1 MDVDAHGILGHLFAL
16 DELVKENEDVTIDH
30 CKQLGTLMDMID
42 KLEGAPKLDWDLLY
56 MYNELSIVSEQLFY
70 ATLDDTILQMSMFA
84 HPVPDD
90 SGLF

>member
-16 DELVKENEDVTIDH
+16 DEQVSYDEVVTLHH

-56 MYNELSIVSEQLFY
+56 MYNELEIASEHLFY